1 MSRVQIRVNKFENQ
15 GINLGNRGCFFFHLF
30 LNTKLDSGNGSLK
43 TLKLEERGGRRYT
56 KSSAVMFE
64 ILELDKNI
72 SRIFA
77 RKHVFLNER
86 YNPLRWWEGVPIVQ
100 LTYPNVNILLTGGFA
115 QFMQSF
121 PRQCTIVG
129 SNPIL
134 TPQAEPSAQ
143 EKSQRHALFRT
154 NSTLVCELFKTN
166 LQTLYYQKR
175 IEMNMPAYGSSSGRH
190 ILAK

>member
-1 MSRVQIRVNKFENQ
+1 MCFLMTGIIRRD
-15 GINLGNRGCFFFHLF
+15 G
-30 LNTKLDSGNGSLK
+30 
-43 TLKLEERGGRRYT
+43 
-56 KSSAVMFE
+56 
-64 ILELDKNI
+64 
-72 SRIFA
+72 
-77 RKHVFLNER
+77 
-86 YNPLRWWEGVPIVQ
+86 WEGVPIVQ

-175 IEMNMPAYGSSSGRH
+175 IEMNMSAYGSSSGRH